1 MFLAVLFTTV
11 KMWKQ
16 PKCPSTDK
24 RIKKLWHMN
33 TVEYYSAIREEWNC
47 ANCNNI
53 DKQKQKQNKL
63 TQRTETG
70 GCQRQQI

>member
-1 MFLAVLFTTV
+1 
-11 KMWKQ
+11 
-16 PKCPSTDK
+16 
-24 RIKKLWHMN
+24 MN
-33 TVEYYSAIREEWNC
+33 TVEYYPAIREEWNC